1 MCKSFKVKL
10 GQLLENIR
18 ERNILN
24 GGKGELSREEITGL
38 ISHIFPFSLK
48 GCKHLTS
55 NSSSEGKIIEIPM
68 TQKSNITERSK
79 LGIIYPPNLL
89 FEMCL
94 ASCVWL
100 LWLAVFVQRLI
111 SSKGKKISELIHNLK
126 WLMKSN
132 WQLVLEQI
140 LFKGLIKHAS
150 YSQILGFARIRQD
163 NTREQTI
170 QDLK

>member
-1 MCKSFKVKL
+1 MVV
-10 GQLLENIR
+10 
-18 ERNILN
+18 
-24 GGKGELSREEITGL
+24 GGVLSREEIASL
-38 ISHIFPFSLK
+38 ISHIFPFASK

-55 NSSSEGKIIEIPM
+55 NSGSEGKIIEIPV

-94 ASCVWL
+94 VSCVWL

-111 SSKGKKISELIHNLK
+111 SSKGKKISELIHNLE

-132 WQLVLEQI
+132 CQLVLEQI

-150 YSQILGFARIRQD
+150 YSQIWDFVRIRQD
-163 NTREQTI
+163 NTREKTI
-170 QDLK
+170 WELK